1 MTAVTR
7 TPRVPGPAVAREPR
21 RDLPDLRRIAPT
33 AIAAAFAL
41 GYVIASPASGD
52 LAAHMFRAHL
62 FASNPFGIWNNYWYG
77 GHHTVGYS
85 LLFPAAAAAL
95 TPQLA
100 AALAAVGTAALF
112 EPIARRHFGPGA
124 WLAAA
129 LFGAATATNLFT
141 GRLAFSFGALP
152 ATAAVLALDREQPLT
167 ASGLAVLSA
176 LCSPVAALFVALVGA
191 AHAVG
196 TLVRVRRL
204 KPALAGSAVLI
215 AALGPVAIMAVAFP
229 EGGTEPFAFS
239 AFWPVPLVAIC
250 LFFALPARAAIFRA
264 GIALYAL
271 LTIAS
276 YLIATP
282 LGSNA
287 ARLGTLLAA
296 PLAALL
302 LWPRRKWVLALV
314 ALPLLYLEWQAPVRD
329 LVMASGNPSTSSAY
343 YRPLLRFLERQPG
356 SPFRVE
362 IPFTRFHWEAYA
374 VASRFPSPRGW
385 ERQLDIKD
393 NSIFYSGPLNAA
405 TYEAWLHRNAVR
417 FVAAPDAPLD
427 YSAVREM
434 RLISSGLPYLRLV
447 ERTTH
452 WKVYAVR
459 DATPIAQGAASLTA
473 IGPDWMT
480 LQATRAGTTL
490 LRVRYSPYW
499 AISQGSGCVAP
510 AGPFTAVTPRRPG
523 LAKLTISFSVWRIGA
538 RSARCTA
545 PR

>member
-1 MTAVTR
+1 MTAITR
-7 TPRVPGPAVAREPR
+7 TPRAPR
-21 RDLPDLRRIAPT
+21 RTAPHKPRPELPDLRRITPT

-41 GYVIASPASGD
+41 AYVIASPASGD

-62 FASNPFGIWNNYWYG
+62 FASDPFGIWNNYWYD

-85 LLFPAAAAAL
+85 LLFPAASAAL

-100 AALAAVGTAALF
+100 AAIAAVGTAALF
-112 EPIARRHFGPGA
+112 EPLARRHFGPSA

-129 LFGAATATNLFT
+129 LLGAATATNLFT
-141 GRLAFSFGALP
+141 GRLAFAFGALP
-152 ATAAVLALDREQPLT
+152 AMAAVLALDRERPLI

-191 AHAVG
+191 AHALG

-204 KPALAGSAVLI
+204 KPAFPGTAVLI
-215 AALGPVAIMAVAFP
+215 AALAPVAIMAVAFP

-239 AFWPVPLVAIC
+239 AFWPVPLVAIG
-250 LFFALPARAAIFRA
+250 LFFALPRRAAVFRA
-264 GIALYAL
+264 GIAIYAL

-287 ARLGTLLAA
+287 ARLGTLLGA
-296 PLAALL
+296 PLVALL
-302 LWPRRKWVLALV
+302 LWPHRRWLLALV
-314 ALPLLYLEWQAPVRD
+314 ALPLLYLGWQAPVRD
-329 LVMASGNPSTSSAY
+329 LVMASGNPSTSTAY

-356 SPFRVE
+356 PPFRVE
-362 IPFTRFHWEAYA
+362 IPFTRFHWEAFA
-374 VASRFPSPRGW
+374 VASSFPSPRGW

-393 NSIFYSGPLNAA
+393 NSIFYSGPLDAA

-434 RLISSGLPYLRLV
+434 HLISRGLPYLRLV
-447 ERTTH
+447 ERTAH

-459 DATPIAQGAASLTA
+459 NATPIAQGTASLTA
-473 IGPDWMT
+473 IGPDWLT
-480 LQATRAGTTL
+480 LEAPRSGTTL
-490 LRVRYSPYW
+490 LGVRFSPYW
-499 AISQGSGCVAP
+499 ALSQGSGCVTP
-510 AGPFTAVTPRRPG
+510 AGAFTAVTLRRPG
-523 LAKLTISFSVWRIGA
+523 PAKLSISFSVGRIGA
-538 RSARCTA
+538 RSARCTL

>member
-7 TPRVPGPAVAREPR
+7 TDRPSVRTAPRTPRREP
-21 RDLPDLRRIAPT
+21 PDLRRIAPT

-41 GYVIASPASGD
+41 AYLIASPASGD

-62 FASNPFGIWNNYWYG
+62 FSSDPFGIWNNYWYD

-85 LLFPAAAAAL
+85 LLFPAVAAAL
-95 TPQLA
+95 TPQVGA
-100 AALAAVGTAALF
+100 AIAAVGTAALF
-112 EPIARRHFGPGA
+112 EPIARRHFGPAA

-141 GRLAFSFGALP
+141 GRLAFAFGALP
-152 ATAAVLALDREQPLT
+152 AMAAVLALDREQALM
-167 ASGLAVLSA
+167 ACGLGVLSA

-191 AHAVG
+191 AHALG
-196 TLVRVRRL
+196 TCIQTRRL
-204 KPALAGSAVLI
+204 APALPGTAVLI
-215 AALGPVAIMAVAFP
+215 AALAPVAIMAVAFP

-239 AFWPVPLVAIC
+239 AFWPVPLVAIG
-250 LFFALPARAAIFRA
+250 LFCALPRRAAIFRT
-264 GIALYAL
+264 GVALYAL

-296 PLAALL
+296 PLAALV
-302 LWPRRKWVLALV
+302 LWPRRRWLLALV
-314 ALPLLYLEWQAPVRD
+314 ALPLLYLGWQAPVRD
-329 LVMASGNPSTSSAY
+329 LVMASGNPSTSTAY

-356 SPFRVE
+356 PPFRVE

-374 VASRFPSPRGW
+374 MASRFSSPRGW
-385 ERQLDIKD
+385 ERQLDIRD
-393 NSIFYSGPLNAA
+393 NSIFYSGPLDAA
-405 TYEAWLHRNAVR
+405 TYDAWLHRNAVR
-417 FVAAPDAPLD
+417 FVAASDAPLD

-434 RLISSGLPYLRLV
+434 RLISTGLPYLRLV
-447 ERTTH
+447 ERTAH

-473 IGPDWMT
+473 IGPDWLT
-480 LQATRAGTTL
+480 LEAHRAGATL

-499 AISQGSGCVAP
+499 ALSQGSGCVAP
-510 AGPFTAVTPRRPG
+510 AGAFTAVTLRRPG
-523 LAKLTISFSVWRIGA
+523 PAKLSVSFSVGRIGA
-538 RSARCTA
+538 RSARCKST
-545 PR
+545 R